1 MQRQPLNESSSTYVL
16 HASTSFAIMSAA
28 SHHIKT
34 ANVLKTEVSLTASTA
49 NESKSHTWI
58 MTWTCA
64 HQNASRRDFII
75 TARKLLRYALRS
87 GSKSKEEKPP
97 VAAESTINSASK
109 RGRPASTLSKSVGVL
124 DLSGKDK
131 PAKPPR
137 RLSNPPKPAG
147 TPAPKL
153 LGNITPISEARSRR
167 SVKSETPASDV
178 SKSTSRKKFSVLSS
192 ASYWLTQIKLS
203 EAAGKHSIS
212 LGLFKLALEA
222 GCEPLHRMRD
232 ELKSYV
238 VRHNLDD
245 LEDPLKELLESKSNV
260 EREQM
265 QISETCSQVPDEGTR
280 SSDDDVKSCSSTMG
294 TRKLKPKSLN
304 TDAAPVSPVKA
315 SAKKEIAQKSIP
327 ATKTRG
333 SLVKTS
339 SNSGPVSDNG
349 ARGPTAKKPQKPSKQ
364 ESNKVKDRTKKQG
377 DKSAGSVSTTPAGQE
392 ALHENKEN
400 EDAPPMEDVSL
411 TAEVV

>member
-1 MQRQPLNESSSTYVL
+1 MEDSQ
-16 HASTSFAIMSAA
+16 SAQ
-28 SHHIKT
+28 SG
-34 ANVLKTEVSLTASTA
+34 
-49 NESKSHTWI
+49 
-58 MTWTCA
+58 
-64 HQNASRRDFII
+64 
-75 TARKLLRYALRS
+75 KLLRYALRS

-97 VAAESTINSASK
+97 VAAESTNNSASK
-109 RGRPASTLSKSVGVL
+109 RGKPASTLSKSMGVL

-147 TPAPKL
+147 IPAPKL

-260 EREQM
+260 EREQL
-265 QISETCSQVPDEGTR
+265 QVSETCSQVPDEGTR
-280 SSDDDVKSCSSTMG
+280 SSDDDVKSCSSAMG

-411 TAEVV
+411 TAEVM

>member
-1 MQRQPLNESSSTYVL
+1 MEDSQ
-16 HASTSFAIMSAA
+16 SAQ
-28 SHHIKT
+28 SG
-34 ANVLKTEVSLTASTA
+34 
-49 NESKSHTWI
+49 
-58 MTWTCA
+58 
-64 HQNASRRDFII
+64 
-75 TARKLLRYALRS
+75 KLLRYALRS

-97 VAAESTINSASK
+97 VPAESTNNSASK
-109 RGRPASTLSKSVGVL
+109 RGKPASTLSKSMGVL

-260 EREQM
+260 EREQLLV
-265 QISETCSQVPDEGTR
+265 SETCSQVPDEGTR
-280 SSDDDVKSCSSTMG
+280 SSDDDVKSCSSIMG

-304 TDAAPVSPVKA
+304 TDAAPVS
-315 SAKKEIAQKSIP
+315 
-327 ATKTRG
+327 RG

-339 SNSGPVSDNG
+339 SNSGPVSENG